1 MCLLH
6 DIFNVVRHINDPPRK
21 RKKNRI
27 RFYCCRIFI
36 ALGGWVLLLLLC
48 FAFAPLA
55 NLLFSVVV
63 LNFQF
68 LVLVPPTA
76 HRPPFTTQNFS
87 TKKNYSNSN
96 YNNAHTH
103 YTTLHLLTHF
113 IILRFLVV
121 VPCVGKM
128 KYDQSCIQNLWQ
140 NETYEIMNDL

>member
-21 RKKNRI
+21 RKKKQNQI
-27 RFYCCRIFI
+27 LLLSHFYCF
-36 ALGGWVLLLLLC
+36 GWVGVIVVVVVLC

-63 LNFQF
+63 LNSQF

-87 TKKNYSNSN
+87 TKKNYSDYNS
-96 YNNAHTH
+96 AHTY
-103 YTTLHLLTHF
+103 YTSLHLLTHF

-121 VPCVGKM
+121 VPCIFFSIF
-128 KYDQSCIQNLWQ
+128 YFRNFCFFN
-140 NETYEIMNDL
+140 